1 MSPQHDV
8 LFNQVLSLP
17 PIDRAQLIEKLIQS
31 FNSMPS
37 FQKELDTAWSRE
49 ANDRWN
55 AYLTGEMKASSV
67 EDVMT
72 RIEQRLSHS

>member
-31 FNSMPS
+31 FNPTPAS
-37 FQKELDTAWSRE
+37 QKELDAAWSRE

-55 AYLTGEMKASSV
+55 AYLSGEMKASSV
-67 EDVMT
+67 EDVMA
-72 RIEQRLSHS
+72 RIEQHLSRS